1 MISFTVSPYLVNS
14 GPRVYCTAI
23 LYLAFPGF
31 FEGFSQIWTHNLYL
45 PFYFNS
51 REKILKVSIRS
62 MTTVP
67 ILKKSLFMFSRVLN
81 TFLMMVVARYWE
93 SISKKTKF
101 LFSVLEEKTIINI
114 YSWQCGNIYN
124 VNDGP
129 NEKKM
134 SSCLNNQTEKT
145 SVVEWNEDI
154 NI

>member
-1 MISFTVSPYLVNS
+1 
-14 GPRVYCTAI
+14 
-23 LYLAFPGF
+23 
-31 FEGFSQIWTHNLYL
+31 
-45 PFYFNS
+45 
-51 REKILKVSIRS
+51 
-62 MTTVP
+62 
-67 ILKKSLFMFSRVLN
+67 
-81 TFLMMVVARYWE
+81 MMVVARYWE
-93 SISKKTKF
+93 SISNKTKF

-134 SSCLNNQTEKT
+134 SSCLNNQTEET